1 MLRKDTNRSSRDEIY
16 NDLNKNILAVINSML
31 DNEKKVILRT
41 LTQKLSKINTK
52 RKGTKKI
59 TASVSCGIISNDQKY
74 I

>member
-41 LTQKLSKINTK
+41 LT
-52 RKGTKKI
+52 
-59 TASVSCGIISNDQKY
+59 
-74 I
+74 

>member
-31 DNEKKVILRT
+31 DNGKKVILRT